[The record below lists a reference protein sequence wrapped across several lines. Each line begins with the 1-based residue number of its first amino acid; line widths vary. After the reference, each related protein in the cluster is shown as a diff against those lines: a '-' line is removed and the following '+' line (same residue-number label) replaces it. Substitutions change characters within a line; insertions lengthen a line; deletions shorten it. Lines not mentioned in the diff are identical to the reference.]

1 VIEVEVGAFL
11 FDMDGVLVSS
21 IGSVR
26 RSWRKWAKQ
35 YGLPGWETFEITH
48 GKRARELIQGLIPD
62 LDVDEGLRVIED
74 IEIADVEDLTVLPGV
89 RTLLESLPKDRWA
102 IVTSATNRL
111 VIARLEAAGLPI
123 PTRLVSADSVERGK
137 PAPDPYLAGASLL
150 GIPPE
155 DCLVVEDAPSGLE
168 SGKAAGAKLLGVL
181 GTHTLEDLSDAM
193 WVVKSMESVRVS
205 SGERLR
211 VSLDVVR

>member
-1 VIEVEVGAFL
+1 MIEVEVGAFL

-26 RSWRKWAKQ
+26 RSWRKWAKM
-35 YGLPGWETFEITH
+35 YGLPDSETFEIPH
-48 GKRARELIQGLIPD
+48 GQRAREIIQGLIPEK
-62 LDVDEGLRVIED
+62 DVDEGLRVIEE
-74 IEIADVEDLTVLPGV
+74 IEMADTDDLIILPGV
-89 RTLLESLPKDRWA
+89 RALLESLPKERWA

-111 VIARLEAAGLPI
+111 VIARLEVAGLPI

-137 PAPDPYLAGASLL
+137 PAPDPYLAGAKLL
-150 GIPPE
+150 GISPG
-155 DCLVVEDAPSGLE
+155 DCLVVEDAPSGLQ

-181 GTHTLEDLSDAM
+181 GTHALEDLGDAM
-193 WVVKSMESVRVS
+193 WVVESMESVRVEV
-205 SGERLR
+205 GERLR